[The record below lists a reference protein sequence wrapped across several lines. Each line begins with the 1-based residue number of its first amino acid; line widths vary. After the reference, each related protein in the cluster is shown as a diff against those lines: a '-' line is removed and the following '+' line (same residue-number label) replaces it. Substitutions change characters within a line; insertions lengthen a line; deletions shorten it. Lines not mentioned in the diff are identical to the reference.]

1 MSHDKAMYIEWLLL
15 MDPLES
21 RESLKDKTIEE
32 LQAKFKL
39 CRLKQLDEEMEEVQ

>member
-21 RESLKDKTIEE
+21 RGNLKNKTLEE
-32 LQAKFKL
+32 LKVKFKL
-39 CRLKQLDEEMEEVQ
+39 CRLQQLDEEMEEAQ

>member
-15 MDPLES
+15 MDSLES

-32 LQAKFKL
+32 LQAKFNL